1 MNASMLRAKFFYA
14 DSAAS
19 QRHPRQTDVEL
30 LQALK
35 EHTDPALRLVID
47 RHGSAV
53 VGLARKVLGDEGL
66 AQDVAEAVFV
76 QPRSFHCH
84 PQNDARLSWP
94 TTAATRTAKSRGS
107 LDCRKVPSKRRF
119 VVVSVA

>member
-1 MNASMLRAKFFYA
+1 MNASTLRAKFFYA

-35 EHTDPALRLVID
+35 EHADPAVRLVID

-53 VGLARKVLGDEGL
+53 VGLAVGLLRRLPVPRNRGDPWIAG
-66 AQDVAEAVFV
+66 
-76 QPRSFHCH
+76 RYR
-84 PQNDARLSWP
+84 QNADS
-94 TTAATRTAKSRGS
+94 
-107 LDCRKVPSKRRF
+107 
-119 VVVSVA
+119 